1 MGAAAR
7 ATAWVSCPYLQ
18 ARSRVICLPAV
29 ARVAFVFTNPR
40 HHLEMMVP
48 VARELVRR
56 GVSCELISLAEVRG
70 IDSPPAP
77 EGLVMRRALPVNFRR
92 KVALG
97 SGQTERPSWKRRLAQ
112 RAISLGLFARLWPIL
127 RRAAVVVVP
136 NDAVFPYQELIQN
149 LRRRGTPFVL
159 MQEGIRFP
167 LPNAYSG
174 PAYARGGAAAVCAWG
189 EGSAE
194 HFVSE
199 GVPAASIVVTGA
211 PRFDGLDPD
220 AWTAKGKAL
229 LDRLAMPAPIAL
241 IMNPIEIQGFGTRDD
256 KHALVKR
263 FLDEIADLL
272 EERQLTLV
280 VKSHAHEDP
289 VELARVFGE
298 TRAARWVRVLPES
311 PLFEVLA
318 AARAAIIL
326 TSTVGLEALL
336 FRLPLGM
343 LEIPGHPF
351 VFEYVQ
357 RDAAVGIRAGH
368 ARVTLAKLLDESV
381 AREDAGAAFVKRHF
395 HDRGRAAIHVADAII
410 EVLARP
416 SES

>member
-1 MGAAAR
+1 
-7 ATAWVSCPYLQ
+7 
-18 ARSRVICLPAV
+18 
-29 ARVAFVFTNPR
+29 
-40 HHLEMMVP
+40 MMVP
-48 VARELVRR
+48 VARVLGQR

-92 KVALG
+92 KVALT
-97 SGQTERPSWKRRLAQ
+97 SGQTERPSAKRRLAQ
-112 RAISLGLFARLWPIL
+112 RVISLGLSARLWPIL
-127 RRAAVVVVP
+127 RRTDVVVVP
-136 NDAVFPYQELIQN
+136 NDAVFPYQELIQD

-199 GVPAASIVVTGA
+199 GVPADSIVVTGA
-211 PRFDGLDPD
+211 PRFDSLEPD
-220 AWTAKGKAL
+220 AWRTKGKAL

-263 FLDEIADLL
+263 FLDEIADVL
-272 EERQLTLV
+272 EERQLPLV

-289 VELARVFGE
+289 IELARVFAE
-298 TRAARWVRVLPES
+298 SRAARWVKVLPEA

-343 LEIPGHPF
+343 LELPGHPF

-368 ARVTLAKLLDESV
+368 ARAALTELLDHAA
-381 AREDAGAAFVKRHF
+381 AREAAGAAFVARHF
-395 HDRGRAAIHVADAII
+395 HDRGRAATHVADAITG
-410 EVLARP
+410 LFDRR
-416 SES
+416 